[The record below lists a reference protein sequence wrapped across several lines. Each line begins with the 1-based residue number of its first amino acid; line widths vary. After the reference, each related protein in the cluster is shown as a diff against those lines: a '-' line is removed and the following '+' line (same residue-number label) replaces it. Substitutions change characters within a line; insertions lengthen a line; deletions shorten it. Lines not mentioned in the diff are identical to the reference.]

1 MNVGLAAVMVVFTG
15 LGTWWGW
22 RLASV
27 ALWTGTGPKWHRREG
42 TSRRRHRRSVKIR
55 EQFWRI
61 GVTGFWGMA
70 GAGLAYVL
78 MVYGPLSSY
87 R

>member
-1 MNVGLAAVMVVFTG
+1 MNIGVPVVMAVFSG

-27 ALWTGTGPKWHRREG
+27 ALWTGTAPKWRRKQGVGRREHRR
-42 TSRRRHRRSVKIR
+42 RVKIR
-55 EQFWRI
+55 QQLWRLS
-61 GVTGFWGMA
+61 VTGFWGGV
-70 GAGLAYVL
+70 GAALGYVL
-78 MVYGPLSSY
+78 LTVGPFNM